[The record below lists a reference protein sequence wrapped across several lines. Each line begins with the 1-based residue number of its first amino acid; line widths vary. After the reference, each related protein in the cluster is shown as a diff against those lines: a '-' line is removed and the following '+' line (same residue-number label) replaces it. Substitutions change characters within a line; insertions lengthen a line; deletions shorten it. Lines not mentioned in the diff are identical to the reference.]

1 MLFVGPRLAIFTK
14 GFTCDS
20 DTVLRA
26 PLLCP
31 ASFLFSFAGKCPNK
45 KRKASGAESCD
56 AFFLFYSFSDI
67 GRSEKTDELPGEPR
81 YSHVWTS
88 IITILLEDRQQCL
101 MQDTGPFFLPH
112 QRSSVEKNF
121 WEPCLLIQVTAVKH
135 VACRYCR

>member
-45 KRKASGAESCD
+45 KWKVSGAESCD

-67 GRSEKTDELPGEPR
+67 GRSEKKDELPAEPR

-88 IITILLEDRQQCL
+88 TITILLEDRQQCL
-101 MQDTGPFFLPH
+101 MQDTGSVFFASPKKLCGKKFLGAM
-112 QRSSVEKNF
+112 STDTGNCS
-121 WEPCLLIQVTAVKH
+121 
-135 VACRYCR
+135 